1 MKRKIAIVIMTVGL
15 LGSTALTPVFAAT
28 AASQDCDVAKQAVQA
43 AAQNCDKL
51 KGVQIISGN
60 SLEDIKAQLKAKG
73 IECPDLNLPV
83 QTPSENPDCEN
94 NEQPEVEQPEVE
106 QPEAEQPETEQPETS
121 QPENP
126 GSAEENT
133 DNSFASQVI
142 ALVNQERAKEGLSAL
157 TYDESIAKAALVR
170 AKETETSFS
179 HTRPNGTSFSTALT
193 EAGVTYRG
201 AGENIAY
208 GQQTPEEVMNAWM
221 NSAGHRANIMNKNFT
236 KIGVG
241 FYENNGV
248 KYWDQLFT
256 Y

>member
-1 MKRKIAIVIMTVGL
+1 MKRKTAIAIMTVGL

-28 AASQDCDVAKQAVQA
+28 AASQDCDAAKQAVQA

-51 KGVQIISGN
+51 KGVQIISGS
-60 SLEDIKAQLKAKG
+60 SLEDIQAQLKAKG
-73 IECPDLNLPV
+73 IECPNLNLPV
-83 QTPSENPDCEN
+83 QTPSENPDGEN
-94 NEQPEVEQPEVE
+94 NEQPEVE

>member
-1 MKRKIAIVIMTVGL
+1 MKRKIAIAIMTVGL

-28 AASQDCDVAKQAVQA
+28 AGSQDCDAAKQAVQA
-43 AAQNCDKL
+43 AAQNCDKI
-51 KGVQIISGN
+51 KGVQIISGS

-83 QTPSENPDCEN
+83 QTPSEDADCEN
-94 NEQPEVEQPEVE
+94 N
-106 QPEAEQPETEQPETS
+106 EQPETEQPETN

-126 GSAEENT
+126 GSETKNT
-133 DNSFASQVI
+133 DNSFAAQVI

-179 HTRPNGTSFSTALT
+179 HTRPNGSSFSTALT